1 MAGLFVWTYLGVG
14 LEGVNEV
21 RGELDR
27 RVAIF
32 LPVVLAPYS
41 IATVLCLVLCL
52 EKEMEVKPSAS
63 LQPLAPIAQN
73 HHTLNNLQSTSQ
85 YKQQTSEGDPSAI
98 GRILPREDMFRAGL
112 SLRLRA
118 AGAHCAFCA
127 GAGASSEL

>member
-85 YKQQTSEGDPSAI
+85 YP
-98 GRILPREDMFRAGL
+98 
-112 SLRLRA
+112 
-118 AGAHCAFCA
+118 
-127 GAGASSEL
+127 